1 MFNSKRLE
9 ALEFKVKV
17 LELDNEAITKELI
30 KLRQENTTRNLK
42 EEEDETIDTGSYL
55 PKGTTFLKGS
65 PIMPPHNHFESG
77 EGNYTV
83 RFLQDALEGQKH
95 RELEEQVKL
104 LADSITTAQID
115 EIETPKLSF
124 PDSIIGE
131 GMLSGA
137 LNLDEKLLSTLV
149 TGVSYDLAQEG
160 EDFSPNIK
168 DWVTYEAEMEAIN
181 TENSVD
187 ELTVKPVLNLENVMN
202 LIDKAIDSIQERVD
216 NIKFE
221 SDEEEGD
228 SMESEAMKRYNKA
241 NETGD
246 FNMAILELQEILIEN
261 SSNPQFTEE
270 QLEDLTDAI
279 YHVLAFLNKGHK
291 PELIKDLYGQIKWQ
305 EGTQREVGINGLQ
318 VHEALDVITE
328 KVEEYNDAFP
338 CEENERTIK
347 AINEAIGAQLE
358 RTERRIKQGI
368 EGHHTEV
375 NEPKEHPCDY
385 DSDGFLIDDEP
396 KVLVNIV
403 GDNLLKVDED
413 GIKINSDAITVG
425 AIKVKEEPV
434 CKMIKVYHSKTEP
447 KEATVGDIW
456 WQDTEDCE
464 LKVGP
469 LVLKWVDISK
479 EVVSDAN
486 DYFTTIW
493 EEEPHRRGAILKS
506 TEDPNA
512 LCKYIRLSWVP
523 FK

>member
-42 EEEDETIDTGSYL
+42 EEEDETISVGGLL

-65 PIMPPHNHFESG
+65 PIMPPHHQVESG

-83 RFLQDALEGQKH
+83 RFLQDALEGQKR
-95 RELEEQVKL
+95 REHDEQVKL
-104 LADSITTAQID
+104 FCDSITTLD
-115 EIETPKLSF
+115 YDKIETPKISPF
-124 PDSIIGE
+124 DEFTQESMI
-131 GMLSGA
+131 SGA
-137 LNLDEKLLSTLV
+137 LNLDVELLATLL
-149 TGVSYDLAQEG
+149 GRSSYDLAQEG
-160 EDFSPNIK
+160 KDFSPIVK
-168 DWVTYEAEMEAIN
+168 DWDTYEAEMNAIK

-202 LIDKAIDSIQERVD
+202 LIDKAINSIQERVD

-228 SMESEAMKRYNKA
+228 TMESEAMKRYNKA

-279 YHVLAFLNKGHK
+279 YHVSAFLNKGYK

-318 VHEALDVITE
+318 VHEALDIITE

-358 RTERRIKQGI
+358 RTKRRIKQGI
-368 EGHHTEV
+368 EGQH
-375 NEPKEHPCDY
+375 
-385 DSDGFLIDDEP
+385 
-396 KVLVNIV
+396 
-403 GDNLLKVDED
+403 
-413 GIKINSDAITVG
+413 A
-425 AIKVKEEPV
+425 EE
-434 CKMIKVYHSKTEP
+434 
-447 KEATVGDIW
+447 
-456 WQDTEDCE
+456 
-464 LKVGP
+464 
-469 LVLKWVDISK
+469 
-479 EVVSDAN
+479 
-486 DYFTTIW
+486 
-493 EEEPHRRGAILKS
+493 
-506 TEDPNA
+506 PNA
-512 LCKYIRLSWVP
+512 L
-523 FK
+523 

>member
-9 ALEFKVKV
+9 SLEFKVKE
-17 LELDNEAITKELI
+17 LECKNEVIMKELI
-30 KLRQENTTRNLK
+30 KLRQDCISNK
-42 EEEDETIDTGSYL
+42 EDLEKNKTISVGSCL

-65 PIMPPHNHFESG
+65 PIMPPHNQVESG
-77 EGNYTV
+77 EGSYTV
-83 RFLQDALEGQKH
+83 RFLQDAVENQK
-95 RELEEQVKL
+95 RKELEERVKL
-104 LADSITTAQID
+104 LSDSITTAQID
-115 EIETPKLSF
+115 EIETPEVSPF
-124 PDSIIGE
+124 DEFVQEATI
-131 GMLSGA
+131 SGA
-137 LNLDEKLLSTLV
+137 LNLDIELLATLL
-149 TGVSYDLAQEG
+149 GKSSYYLAQEG
-160 EDFSPNIK
+160 KDFSPKVK
-168 DWVTYEAEMEAIN
+168 DWNTYEAEMNAIK

-187 ELTVKPVLNLENVMN
+187 ELTIKPVLNLENTMN
-202 LIDKAIDSIQERVD
+202 LVDKAIDDILGRVLN
-216 NIKFE
+216 NIEFNFE
-221 SDEEEGD
+221 EEEGNT
-228 SMESEAMKRYNKA
+228 MESEAMKRYNKA

-279 YHVLAFLNKGHK
+279 YHALAFLNKGYK

-318 VHEALDVITE
+318 VHEALDIITE

-375 NEPKEHPCDY
+375 NEPK
-385 DSDGFLIDDEP
+385 
-396 KVLVNIV
+396 VLVNIV

-413 GIKINSDAITVG
+413 DIKINTDAITVG
-425 AIKVKEEPV
+425 NIKVKEEPV
-434 CKMIKVYHSKTEP
+434 CTMVKVYHSKTEP
-447 KEATVGDIW
+447 KEATEGDIW
-456 WQDTEDCE
+456 WQNTDDCG

-469 LVLKWVDISK
+469 LVLDWFDIAKEAVSDKDSYLWNPNMGVPNSGAISK
-479 EVVSDAN
+479 HVDA
-486 DYFTTIW
+486 DTGCF
-493 EEEPHRRGAILKS
+493 AFL
-506 TEDPNA
+506 
-512 LCKYIRLSWVP
+512 RLTWVP

>member
-65 PIMPPHNHFESG
+65 PIMPPHHQVESG

-83 RFLQDALEGQKH
+83 RFLQDALEGQKRRQH
-95 RELEEQVKL
+95 DEQVKL
-104 LADSITTAQID
+104 FCDSITTLD
-115 EIETPKLSF
+115 YDKIETPKISL
-124 PDSIIGE
+124 PDSVIGE
-131 GMLSGA
+131 GMLTGA
-137 LNLDEKLLSTLV
+137 LNLDEDLLSTLV
-149 TGVSYDLAQEG
+149 TGASYDLAQEG
-160 EDFSPNIK
+160 KDFSPKVK
-168 DWVTYEAEMEAIN
+168 DWNTYEAEMNAIK

-187 ELTVKPVLNLENVMN
+187 ELTVKPVLNLENAMN
-202 LIDKAIDSIQERVD
+202 LIDKAIDSIQERVN

-228 SMESEAMKRYNKA
+228 TMESEAMKRYNKA

-261 SSNPQFTEE
+261 SSNPQFAEE

-318 VHEALDVITE
+318 VHEALDIITE
-328 KVEEYNDAFP
+328 KVEEYNDAYP

-358 RTERRIKQGI
+358 RTERRIKHGI
-368 EGHHTEV
+368 EGQHTEV
-375 NEPKEHPCDY
+375 N
-385 DSDGFLIDDEP
+385 EP

-425 AIKVKEEPV
+425 TIKVKEEPV
-434 CKMIKVYHSKTEP
+434 CTMIKVYHSKTEP
-447 KEATVGDIW
+447 KEATEGDIW
-456 WQDTEDCE
+456 WQNTDDCG

-469 LVLKWVDISK
+469 LVLEWLDIAKEAVSDKDNYLWNPNMGVPNSGAISK
-479 EVVSDAN
+479 HVDA
-486 DYFTTIW
+486 DTGCF
-493 EEEPHRRGAILKS
+493 AFL
-506 TEDPNA
+506 
-512 LCKYIRLSWVP
+512 RLTWVP

>member
-17 LELDNEAITKELI
+17 LELDNEVITKELI

-42 EEEDETIDTGSYL
+42 EEEEEVINTSGYL

-65 PIMPPHNHFESG
+65 PIMPPHNQVESG

-83 RFLQDALEGQKH
+83 RFLQDAVENQK
-95 RELEEQVKL
+95 RKELEERVKL
-104 LADSITTAQID
+104 LSDSITTAQID
-115 EIETPKLSF
+115 EIETPEVSPF
-124 PDSIIGE
+124 DEFVQEATI
-131 GMLSGA
+131 SGA
-137 LNLDEKLLSTLV
+137 LNLNAELLSSLLGEV
-149 TGVSYDLAQEG
+149 KSQEEELLSDEEESAFSLMIKQELRKGALGVQEEMLSPMIPSCSYDLAQEG
-160 EDFSPNIK
+160 KDFSPMDK
-168 DWVTYEAEMEAIN
+168 DFNTFEAQLGTVYSKEILE
-181 TENSVD
+181 D
-187 ELTVKPVLNLENVMN
+187 LTVKPVLNLENVMN

-221 SDEEEGD
+221 SYEEEGD
-228 SMESEAMKRYNKA
+228 IMESEAMKRYNKA

-318 VHEALDVITE
+318 VHEALDIITE

-358 RTERRIKQGI
+358 RTKRRIKQGI
-368 EGHHTEV
+368 EGQH
-375 NEPKEHPCDY
+375 
-385 DSDGFLIDDEP
+385 
-396 KVLVNIV
+396 
-403 GDNLLKVDED
+403 
-413 GIKINSDAITVG
+413 A
-425 AIKVKEEPV
+425 EE
-434 CKMIKVYHSKTEP
+434 
-447 KEATVGDIW
+447 
-456 WQDTEDCE
+456 
-464 LKVGP
+464 
-469 LVLKWVDISK
+469 
-479 EVVSDAN
+479 
-486 DYFTTIW
+486 
-493 EEEPHRRGAILKS
+493 
-506 TEDPNA
+506 PNA
-512 LCKYIRLSWVP
+512 L
-523 FK
+523 